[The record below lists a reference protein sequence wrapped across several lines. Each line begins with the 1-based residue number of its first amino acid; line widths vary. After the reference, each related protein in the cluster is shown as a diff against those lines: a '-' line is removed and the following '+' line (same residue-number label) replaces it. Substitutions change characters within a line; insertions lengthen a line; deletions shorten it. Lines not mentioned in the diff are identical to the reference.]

1 MNRGR
6 RNSGRIPAVEDAQL
20 AKTVAQSFLIL
31 TTVHPSAS
39 AWLSACS
46 APTRL
51 SNLALRRHAGGG
63 AAASGGWGEE
73 RASADLVPDPHRL
86 LRAVGHHPYGVATL
100 PVGFD
105 EADLHHDRLGAT

>member
-46 APTRL
+46 APTRV
-51 SNLALRRHAGGG
+51 SNSRSASSCRRR
-63 AAASGGWGEE
+63 S
-73 RASADLVPDPHRL
+73 RS
-86 LRAVGHHPYGVATL
+86 VG
-100 PVGFD
+100 
-105 EADLHHDRLGAT
+105 RLG